1 MSTSLHDATREM
13 LLRERTAVTARL
25 QGLAHDSLAF
35 ELDSDFIPPS
45 GYARENA
52 MSVLLEQRLC
62 EIDDALAKIDGG
74 TYGLCE
80 RCGKEIPPRRLEVL
94 PFATLC
100 VPCQSL
106 ADKKAR
112 PGHASGRAR

>member
-1 MSTSLHDATREM
+1 MSTSLHEATREM
-13 LLRERTAVTARL
+13 LVRERSAVTARL
-25 QGLAHDSLAF
+25 DGLAHDSLAF

-52 MSVLLEQRLC
+52 MSVMLEQRLC
-62 EIDDALAKIDGG
+62 EIDHALAKIDGG

-80 RCGKEIPPRRLEVL
+80 KCGKDIPPRRLEAL

-100 VPCQSL
+100 VPCQST
-106 ADKKAR
+106 ADKLMR
-112 PGHASGRAR
+112 SGHGAMRAR